1 MPTRTHT
8 SNTSV
13 FSVVAPTITAIDT
26 GGAAVLGGSGTLAV
40 TVDGDVRVDIAVPR
54 IGPGSLAAIPDRCQ
68 LNGTTVD
75 GNNLKA
81 EQAYPVGLSTN
92 GTSPAS
98 GLPVINVS
106 FAPAEVHVTTPGIDL
121 NNWTKKILLLKGPH
135 VFQPVTW
142 THGNLTCTLSPFTS
156 PRSERER
163 GDITAELT
171 FERTGTVANFDDI
184 KKATSALLSLA
195 SRTHTR
201 WVLETTHCGALVG
214 DWWAIPQPGDVASG
228 HPLISDDSLASFMS
242 QTLGNYLTYTNDY
255 SLETVLTYYCRSHQ
269 ENLAEAKFIF
279 AGVAMEAL
287 KFYWALN
294 VGRLP
299 QDIKQTTGLIRG
311 FKRPNGSNHTFEE
324 LMNMLAAHLGLAH
337 TYSFVDDR
345 NALFHSGRAAAAQL
359 QQRATW
365 AYLRPELEIV
375 QDQLDDILLTILGYR
390 GHFHRYWDADTV
402 YAFPGRAKIT

>member
-1 MPTRTHT
+1 MT
-8 SNTSV
+8 NLSV
-13 FSVVAPTITAIDT
+13 FSVVAPTIVATDP
-26 GGAAVLGGSGTLAV
+26 GGVAVLEGAGALAV
-40 TVDGDVRVDIAVPR
+40 TVDGDVRVDIAVPWL
-54 IGPGSLAAIPDRCQ
+54 GPGSLASIPDRCE
-68 LNGTTVD
+68 LTGTTVD
-75 GNNLKA
+75 GSNVKA
-81 EQAYPVGLSTN
+81 ELAYPVGLSTHW
-92 GTSPAS
+92 TSPAS
-98 GLPVINVS
+98 GPPAINVS
-106 FAPAEVHVTTPGIDL
+106 FAPAQVHVTAPGVDL
-121 NNWTKKILLLKGPH
+121 NNWTKKVLLLKGPH

-142 THGNLTCTLSPFTS
+142 TLGNLTCTLSPFTS
-156 PRSERER
+156 PRPERER
-163 GDITAELT
+163 GDITTELT
-171 FERTGTVANFDDI
+171 FEKTGAVANFDEI
-184 KKATSALLSLA
+184 KKATSALLSLG

-201 WVLETTHCGALVG
+201 WVLETTHCGAQVG

-228 HPLISDDSLASFMS
+228 HPLISDDDLANFMS
-242 QTLGNYLTYTNDY
+242 QTLGNYLARANDY

-287 KFYWALN
+287 KFNWALN

-359 QQRATW
+359 QQGSTW
-365 AYLRPELEIV
+365 PYLRPELEIV

-390 GHFHRYWDADTV
+390 GHFHRYWDADAV
-402 YAFPGRAKIT
+402 YDFPGRARVS